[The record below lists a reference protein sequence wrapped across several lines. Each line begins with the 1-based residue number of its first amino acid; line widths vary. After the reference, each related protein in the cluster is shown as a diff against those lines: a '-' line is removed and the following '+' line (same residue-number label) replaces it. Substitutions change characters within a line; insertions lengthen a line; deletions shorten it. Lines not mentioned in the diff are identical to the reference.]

1 MVLTL
6 TNITKGV
13 LRMKKTH
20 FTLIELLV
28 VIAIIALL
36 ATMLMPALGKAKE
49 TARAAQCRSNLKEIA
64 LECNL
69 YASNNADTPVVTYN
83 GGNDYKGWVNI
94 LQGKLT
100 AHQNWVK
107 AQQFH
112 CPSDAKYQPGST
124 HTAGNW
130 ATEPTARVSYAL
142 NAGHLWATRWTDDAN
157 QKMEWGMATQVTPNP
172 FHVGLKLSSV
182 EQPAGTLWV
191 TEQWEGR
198 RAMHLTYDY
207 GVIARYYPASNTGTA
222 VHVEHQKGFHSS
234 NRVVNNAYV
243 DDHVEANKS
252 AEWDHMKSIVFKK
265 LHQGKACVQ
274 H

>member
-1 MVLTL
+1 MSKR
-6 TNITKGV
+6 N
-13 LRMKKTH
+13 

-28 VIAIIALL
+28 VISIIAIL
-36 ATMLMPALGKAKE
+36 ASMLMPALGKAKE
-49 TARAAQCRSNLKEIA
+49 TARSAQCRSNLIEIV

-69 YASNNADTPVVTYN
+69 YASDNMDTPVTTYN

-94 LQGKLT
+94 LQGKKT

-107 AQQFH
+107 AGQFH
-112 CPSDAKYQPGST
+112 CPSDTMYQAGAT

-130 ATEPTARVSYAL
+130 PVEPLSRVSYAL
-142 NAGHLWATRWTDDAN
+142 NAGHLWSERWTDNAAY
-157 QKMEWGMATQVTPNP
+157 KMEWGMATHVTPNP

-191 TEQWEGR
+191 TENWEGR
-198 RAMHLTYDY
+198 RAMHMTYDY
-207 GVIARYYPASNTGTA
+207 GVTARYYPASNTGTPQYA
-222 VHVEHQKGFHSS
+222 QFRMGFHDKKII
-234 NRVVNNAYV
+234 NNAYV
-243 DDHVEANKS
+243 DGHVEANKG

-265 LHQGKACVQ
+265 LHQGKACVK